1 MMHTDNN
8 TDTYEKNDP
17 KLQQRLQKIR
27 PEQKI
32 NPNVNL
38 QLQEISPCIQIST
51 EALFNTLK
59 VICFFNYSQRI

>member
-1 MMHTDNN
+1 MMHSEHNDY
-8 TDTYEKNDP
+8 TYDKNDP

-38 QLQEISPCIQIST
+38 QLQEFSPCIQIST

-59 VICFFNYSQRI
+59 VILIFNYSQRI

>member
-1 MMHTDNN
+1 MMHKENN
-8 TDTYEKNDP
+8 TNTYEKNDP

-38 QLQEISPCIQIST
+38 QLQEFSPCVQIST
-51 EALFNTLK
+51 ETLFNTLR
-59 VICFFNYSQRI
+59 VI